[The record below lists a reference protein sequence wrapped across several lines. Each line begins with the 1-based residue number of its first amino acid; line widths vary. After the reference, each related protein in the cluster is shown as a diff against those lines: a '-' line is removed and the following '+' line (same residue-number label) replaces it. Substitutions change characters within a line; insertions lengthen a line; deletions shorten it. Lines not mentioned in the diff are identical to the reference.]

1 MMPMVHDTLDVR
13 FESNPN
19 PPRALAIGALERHQR
34 HDILDENRRLAAE
47 NARLV
52 EENHALREAAALWI
66 GLYEK
71 QLERANRAMS
81 ARATNQPAQE

>member
-13 FESNPN
+13 FESNSN
-19 PPRALAIGALERHQR
+19 SARGLAIGALDHHQR
-34 HDILDENRRLAAE
+34 HEILEENRRLAAE

-52 EENHALREAAALWI
+52 EENRALREAAGLWI

-71 QLERANRAMS
+71 QLERANHAMS
-81 ARATNQPAQE
+81 ARATTQPAQE